1 MSKSVNQ
8 VILIG
13 NVGKEPEIRVF
24 ENGIKVATFSVA
36 TSTGG
41 YKKQDGTDVP
51 EKTSWHNIIAWRGLA
66 DISEKFVH
74 KGDKLTVIGSIS
86 YREYEKDGVK
96 KFITDI
102 LASDLVLTKF
112 INENLDLELL
122 SKRVTVH
129 DTNNRKIFRGY
140 GFFSY
145 VDVYP
150 EGEVNPFITELVIK
164 NLLVNSDGILKVP
177 EHEVKPHMWYIKE
190 VGDILAMIFQYMGSS
205 SETA

>member
-51 EKTSWHNIIAWRGLA
+51 EKTSWHNIVAWRGLA
-66 DISEKFVH
+66 DISEKFIH

-102 LASDLVLTKF
+102 LASDLVLMGKSDASTKPP
-112 INENLDLELL
+112 ITANDIPSNESNPVQDDL
-122 SKRVTVH
+122 
-129 DTNNRKIFRGY
+129 
-140 GFFSY
+140 
-145 VDVYP
+145 
-150 EGEVNPFITELVIK
+150 PF
-164 NLLVNSDGILKVP
+164 
-177 EHEVKPHMWYIKE
+177 
-190 VGDILAMIFQYMGSS
+190 
-205 SETA
+205 

>member
-51 EKTSWHNIIAWRGLA
+51 EKTSWHNIVAWRGLA

-102 LASDLVLTKF
+102 LASDLVLMGKSDTSTKPPITSNDIPSNDF
-112 INENLDLELL
+112 HPVQDDL
-122 SKRVTVH
+122 
-129 DTNNRKIFRGY
+129 
-140 GFFSY
+140 
-145 VDVYP
+145 
-150 EGEVNPFITELVIK
+150 PF
-164 NLLVNSDGILKVP
+164 
-177 EHEVKPHMWYIKE
+177 
-190 VGDILAMIFQYMGSS
+190 
-205 SETA
+205 

>member
-51 EKTSWHNIIAWRGLA
+51 EKTSWHNIVAWRGLA
-66 DISEKFVH
+66 DISEKFIH
-74 KGDKLTVIGSIS
+74 KGDKITVIGSIS

-102 LASDLVLTKF
+102 LASDLVLMGKSDASYKPPITANDIPSNDF
-112 INENLDLELL
+112 HPVQDDL
-122 SKRVTVH
+122 
-129 DTNNRKIFRGY
+129 
-140 GFFSY
+140 
-145 VDVYP
+145 
-150 EGEVNPFITELVIK
+150 PF
-164 NLLVNSDGILKVP
+164 
-177 EHEVKPHMWYIKE
+177 
-190 VGDILAMIFQYMGSS
+190 
-205 SETA
+205 